1 LWPREYQE
9 NTDLITSSRATS
21 FSLTM
26 LITRSNGYAIGNQGS
41 ATDMSQSEQI
51 MALHGQ
57 DD

>member
-1 LWPREYQE
+1 
-9 NTDLITSSRATS
+9 
-21 FSLTM
+21 M